1 MTPVTKC
8 HSPCLLVSKT
18 SSFLHTPKSTSSHF
32 WIWEYRCIRVENTDI
47 QWKNMSKMYDSMY
60 WYKSVLTFRAKTTG
74 TVTTLPLSFHK
85 NYTRLQTV
93 QFGLVINQTFYIKKL
108 NTYPKNKF
116 MLNMYPILKI
126 DVEYSTYTIMIF
138 MLNIHP
144 ILIFMLNI
152 NLFYS
157 NIHVEYSSY
166 SDIMLSFFPVLIFML
181 NIYPTV
187 LW

>member
-1 MTPVTKC
+1 
-8 HSPCLLVSKT
+8 
-18 SSFLHTPKSTSSHF
+18 
-32 WIWEYRCIRVENTDI
+32 
-47 QWKNMSKMYDSMY
+47 MYDSMY
-60 WYKSVLTFRAKTTG
+60 WYKSVLTVRAKTTG
-74 TVTTLPLSFHK
+74 TVTTLLLSFHK

-126 DVEYSTYTIMIF
+126 DVEYSTYTI
-138 MLNIHP
+138 
-144 ILIFMLNI
+144 LIFMLNI

-187 LW
+187 L

>member
-1 MTPVTKC
+1 
-8 HSPCLLVSKT
+8 
-18 SSFLHTPKSTSSHF
+18 
-32 WIWEYRCIRVENTDI
+32 
-47 QWKNMSKMYDSMY
+47 
-60 WYKSVLTFRAKTTG
+60 
-74 TVTTLPLSFHK
+74 
-85 NYTRLQTV
+85 
-93 QFGLVINQTFYIKKL
+93 
-108 NTYPKNKF
+108 
-116 MLNMYPILKI
+116 MYPILKI
-126 DVEYSTYTIMIF
+126 YVEYSTYTIMIF

-187 LW
+187 L